1 MKLEA
6 GKKYVLVSG
15 QVVGPV
21 WDIGDGTFKAMD
33 RVDGFSPMWYSDGT
47 PDFFFNPADNYP
59 SHRVVKEFDESVKT
73 L

>member
-33 RVDGFSPMWYSDGT
+33 RVDGFRPCGIQMGHLIS
-47 PDFFFNPADNYP
+47 FL
-59 SHRVVKEFDESVKT
+59 T
-73 L
+73 LLTTTLPTGLSKSLTDQ